1 MIADVIVDLQYGD
14 CGKGKITHALCA
26 RGGYVYVIRYNG
38 GCNAGHTIYHNK
50 QKFITHHIPAG
61 VFFGIK
67 SIIGSGC
74 VVSPK
79 QFFKEIKEIQKQAKA
94 AINDKQAQIND
105 ATQPLIENQGSL
117 KKLKELLGKLEG
129 KIEAATDK

>member
-1 MIADVIVDLQYGD
+1 MSDSIKLLKEEISKIEQQLEIDVKKVSLLQ
-14 CGKGKITHALCA
+14 
-26 RGGYVYVIRYNG
+26 
-38 GCNAGHTIYHNK
+38 
-50 QKFITHHIPAG
+50 Q
-61 VFFGIK
+61 
-67 SIIGSGC
+67 
-74 VVSPK
+74 
-79 QFFKEIKEIQKQAKA
+79 EIKEIQKQAKA

>member
-1 MIADVIVDLQYGD
+1 MSDSIKLLKEEISKIEQQLEIDIKKVSLLQ
-14 CGKGKITHALCA
+14 
-26 RGGYVYVIRYNG
+26 
-38 GCNAGHTIYHNK
+38 
-50 QKFITHHIPAG
+50 Q
-61 VFFGIK
+61 
-67 SIIGSGC
+67 
-74 VVSPK
+74 
-79 QFFKEIKEIQKQAKA
+79 EIKEIQEQAKK